1 MPAIRSLPPGVVNR
15 IAAGEVIERPAAAI
29 KELVENA
36 IDAGATRIAVELG
49 GGGRALITVTDDG
62 IGMAPDELRL
72 AIERH
77 ATSKLADDDLIRITM
92 LGFRGEALAAL
103 AEVSRLRIVSR
114 PQGQASAFA
123 LTVEA
128 GRALPAT
135 PAAGAQGT
143 RVEVRDLFF
152 ATPAR
157 LKFLKSERAEQ
168 LAAREVVERL
178 AMACPAIAFSLHLD
192 GRRALALDACP
203 GEPFDQTRERLRQI
217 MGRAMDD
224 AAVVD
229 AERVGVRLFGLI
241 GLPEAARNSAR
252 FQHLFVNRRPVQDRL
267 LKGALR
273 AAYGDLLPRDRQP
286 VAALFLELAPEEV
299 DVNVHPTKAEVRFRA
314 PGVVRGLMI
323 GAIRQRLGAAGCRP
337 SSTLSAA
344 ALGAFAAGGALAG
357 RGAWDGGAAGL
368 AETAIAYQAP
378 LPDDRLGLGPPAAR
392 AEGPALHE
400 DAILQRYPLGAART
414 QLHDN
419 YIVAQTEA
427 GLVLVDQHAAHERL
441 VYERMKADLAAGGV
455 PRQGLLLPEVVE
467 LDPAHVERLLGRREE
482 LEGLGLA
489 LEAFGEDAVLVR
501 EVPALLG
508 NPDVAELIRDL
519 AEDLADIDQVCR
531 LKEALERVCA
541 TLACHGSVRA
551 GRRLT
556 LAEMNALLRQ
566 MEATP
571 NSGQCNH
578 GRPTYVTLSR
588 ADVER
593 LFQRR

>member
-1 MPAIRSLPPGVVNR
+1 
-15 IAAGEVIERPAAAI
+15 
-29 KELVENA
+29 
-36 IDAGATRIAVELG
+36 
-49 GGGRALITVTDDG
+49 
-62 IGMAPDELRL
+62 
-72 AIERH
+72 
-77 ATSKLADDDLIRITM
+77 
-92 LGFRGEALAAL
+92 
-103 AEVSRLRIVSR
+103 
-114 PQGQASAFA
+114 
-123 LTVEA
+123 
-128 GRALPAT
+128 
-135 PAAGAQGT
+135 
-143 RVEVRDLFF
+143 
-152 ATPAR
+152 
-157 LKFLKSERAEQ
+157 
-168 LAAREVVERL
+168 
-178 AMACPAIAFSLHLD
+178 
-192 GRRALALDACP
+192 
-203 GEPFDQTRERLRQI
+203 
-217 MGRAMDD
+217 MGRAFADD
-224 AAVVD
+224 APVLD
-229 AERVGVRLFGLI
+229 AERAGVRLFGLV
-241 GLPEAARNSAR
+241 GLPEASRNSAR

-286 VAALFLELAPEEV
+286 MAALFLELAPEEV

-314 PGVVRGLMI
+314 PGVVRGLVI
-323 GAIRQRLGAAGCRP
+323 GAVRQRLAAAGCRP
-337 SSTLSAA
+337 SSMLSAA
-344 ALGAFAAGGALAG
+344 ALGAFRPGGAPPG
-357 RGAWDGGAAGL
+357 SGMAGL
-368 AETAIAYQAP
+368 AETAMAYQAP
-378 LPDDRLGLGPPAAR
+378 LAADRLALGPPSAR
-392 AEGPALHE
+392 ADGPDLPDDPA
-400 DAILQRYPLGAART
+400 LQRYPLGAART

-441 VYERMKADLAAGGV
+441 VYERMKADLAGGGV

-489 LEAFGEDAVLVR
+489 VEAFGEDAVLVR

-508 NPDVAELIRDL
+508 NPDVPGLVRDL
-519 AEDLADIDQVCR
+519 AEDLAEIDQVCR

-588 ADVER
+588 ADIER
-593 LFQRR
+593 LFARR